1 MKKRAVL
8 LTVIVPAVGL
18 LGFTSI
24 VSTAQSA
31 KVDVSG
37 MWVFTVQSVAGTSS
51 PLVTFKQEGEKLTG
65 HYSSQLLG
73 EAALAGTV
81 KGDAIEF
88 TVSTDVQG
96 TRVDAK
102 YSGTLE
108 GKDSM
113 KGKLSTGFGDGTFIA
128 KRKQ

>member
-1 MKKRAVL
+1 MKKSALL
-8 LTVIVPAVGL
+8 LTVMMAAGGI

-24 VSTAQSA
+24 MSAAQSA

-37 MWVFTVQSVAGTSS
+37 IWVFTVQSAAGTSS
-51 PLVTFKQEGEKLTG
+51 PTVTFKQEGEKLTG

-73 EAALAGTV
+73 EASLAGTV

-88 TVSTDVQG
+88 TVLADVQG

-102 YSGTLE
+102 YTGVIE

-113 KGKLSTGFGDGTFIA
+113 KGKLSTEFGDGTFTA
-128 KRKQ
+128 KRK

>member
-1 MKKRAVL
+1 MKKSAVL
-8 LTVIVPAVGL
+8 LTVILAAVGM
-18 LGFTSI
+18 LGAVQT
-24 VSTAQSA
+24 A

-37 MWVFTVQSVAGTSS
+37 IWIFTVQSVAGTSS
-51 PLVTFKQEGEKLTG
+51 PLVTFKQDGEKLTG

-102 YSGTLE
+102 YTGTLE
-108 GKDSM
+108 GKDSI
-113 KGKLSTGFGDGTFIA
+113 KGRLSTEFGDGTFTA